1 MKTKQVKNQTEIET
15 KQVKNQTEIK
25 TRPVK
30 NSFKVAWRTGFEIRL
45 VKCDFS
51 GNILKQK

>member
-1 MKTKQVKNQTEIET
+1 MKT

-25 TRPVK
+25 TRPEK
-30 NSFKVAWRTGFEIRL
+30 NSFKVAWRTGFKIKL